1 MVCIVWE
8 WFVWQFFYN
17 ISLLH
22 FRGQSINYQLAFT
35 GEKEYTTIYNFFMK
49 QVIIHFG
56 IFILPYVS
64 YVCFMC
70 KICVMGIPL

>member
-1 MVCIVWE
+1 MVCMAI
-8 WFVWQFFYN
+8 FYN

-35 GEKEYTTIYNFFMK
+35 GEKEYKTIQYIILFIK
-49 QVIIHFG
+49 QVIIHYV

-70 KICVMGIPL
+70 KICLMGIPLGM